1 MGIARP
7 VFRHTGAGPG
17 ISVTEQGMPFA
28 SPVKNPTPQAGT
40 VELIMRDVHQE
51 LTYLEP
57 GMRLLVAQLRVRIT
71 ANVESVVSQLLL
83 QESPKDL

>member
-17 ISVTEQGMPFA
+17 ISVAEQGMPFA
-28 SPVKNPTPQAGT
+28 SPVKNPTLQAGT

-51 LTYLEP
+51 LTHLEP
-57 GMRLLVAQLRVRIT
+57 GVRLLVAQLRVRIT
-71 ANVESVVSQLLL
+71 AHVDAFVSQLLL
-83 QESPKDL
+83 QEAPKDL